1 MGEKNSMEDQ
11 SKTKQ
16 VLIQELAYQRKRIAE
31 LEQLEFRHR
40 QLEESLRQSEEKHR
54 FLVEQ
59 MKDTVWTLGMD
70 MKPTYVSQ
78 SSTNNLGF
86 TPEERLRQ
94 YLSEMVTL
102 ETYSRVMDVFAREL
116 EKEEEGTADPDRSV
130 EIEMEY
136 YHKDG
141 HTQWLENR
149 IHAIR
154 DNDGRPVGLHGVSRD
169 ITKRKKAEE
178 DLKETLESLRKALGA
193 TIQVMVSAVETRDP
207 YTAGHQLR
215 VADLARA
222 IATEMG
228 LPKEEIEGIRVAGS
242 IHDIGKLSIPAEI
255 LSKPTKL
262 TELEFSMIKEHPRKG
277 YEFVKDIEYSR
288 PLAGIVYQHHERMD
302 GSGYPRNLKGDDI
315 LIEARILAVSDV
327 VEAMS
332 SHRPYRSSLG
342 IDVALNEI
350 EKNRGILYDATV
362 ADACLRLFSE
372 RGFQFAEAR

>member
-1 MGEKNSMEDQ
+1 MEDQ

>member
-1 MGEKNSMEDQ
+1 LTEDQ

-16 VLIQELAYQRKRIAE
+16 ALIQELVYQRQRTAE
-31 LEQLEFRHR
+31 LEHLESRR
-40 QLEESLRQSEEKHR
+40 WQLEESLRQSEEKHR

-70 MKPTYVSQ
+70 LKPTYVSQ
-78 SSTNNLGF
+78 SSTTNLGF

-94 YLSEMVTL
+94 DLSEMVTP
-102 ETYSRVMDVFAREL
+102 ETYSRLMDVFTREL
-116 EKEEEGTADPDRSV
+116 EKEAEGTADPERSV

-136 YHKDG
+136 YHKEG

-154 DNDGRPVGLHGVSRD
+154 DNSGKMVGLHGVSRD
-169 ITKRKKAEE
+169 ITKRKKTEE

-207 YTAGHQLR
+207 YTAGHQIR

-222 IATEMG
+222 IATEMK
-228 LPKEEIEGIRVAGS
+228 LPKEKIEGIRVAGS

-255 LSKPTKL
+255 LSKPTTL

-277 YEFVKDIEYSR
+277 YEFVKNIEYSR

-302 GSGYPRNLKGDDI
+302 GSGYPRNLKGNEI

-332 SHRPYRSSLG
+332 SHRPYRPSLG
-342 IDVALNEI
+342 IDVALDEI
-350 EKNRGILYDATV
+350 EKNRGILYDTTV

-372 RGFQFAEAR
+372 KGFQFAEAI

>member
-1 MGEKNSMEDQ
+1 MKDQ

-16 VLIQELAYQRKRIAE
+16 VLIQELIYQRQRTEE
-31 LEQLEFRHR
+31 LEQLESRHR
-40 QLEESLRQSEEKHR
+40 QLEESLRQSEEQHR

-59 MKDTVWTLGMD
+59 MRDTVWTLGMD

-78 SSTNNLGF
+78 SSTDNLGF

-94 YLSEMVTL
+94 NLSEMVTP
-102 ETYSRVMDVFAREL
+102 ETYSNLMDVFAREL
-116 EKEEEGTADPDRSV
+116 EKEQEGTADPDRSV

-141 HTQWLENR
+141 HTRWLENKV
-149 IHAIR
+149 HAIH
-154 DNDGRPVGLHGVSRD
+154 DDDGKIVGLHGVSRD
-169 ITKRKKAEE
+169 ITKRKNAEE
-178 DLKETLESLRKALGA
+178 ELEKSLESIRKAFGV

-222 IATEMG
+222 IATEME
-228 LPKEEIEGIRVAGS
+228 LPKEQIEGIRVAGS
-242 IHDIGKLSIPAEI
+242 IHDVGKLSIPAEI

-262 TELEFSMIKEHPRKG
+262 TELEFSMIKEHPRTG
-277 YEFVKDIEYSR
+277 YDFVKDIKYSQ
-288 PLAGIVYQHHERMD
+288 PLAEIVYQHHERMD
-302 GSGYPRNLKGDDI
+302 GSGYPRKLKGDDI

-332 SHRPYRSSLG
+332 SHRPYRPSLG
-342 IDVALNEI
+342 IDVALDEI
-350 EKNRGILYDATV
+350 KKNSGILYDATV
-362 ADACLRLFSE
+362 ADACLKLFSE
-372 RGFQFAEAR
+372 KGFSLQKLYN